1 MTLIQ
6 VVNSY
11 LVWGGVALH
20 CADKISEAH
29 YENTIKEFLLSVVKY
44 VPDCYNSVLHLNVQ
58 HDFNLFVFRII
69 DIHPKIC
76 LKTVCKEILKIVI

>member
-44 VPDCYNSVLHLNVQ
+44 VPDCYNTYTLMSNMILIYLCFVL
-58 HDFNLFVFRII
+58 
-69 DIHPKIC
+69 
-76 LKTVCKEILKIVI
+76 